1 MQTHYW
7 NLQTDTD
14 GAALR
19 EAAALI
25 KKGEAVAF
33 PTETVYGLGADGLN
47 GAAVRKIFE
56 AKGRPS
62 DNPLILHIADKKDI
76 LKLTS
81 GLTKQA
87 EILIDKFWP
96 GPLTVIVA
104 KSGIVPD
111 EVSAGL
117 DTVAVRMPSH
127 PVAAELI
134 RLAGTPIAAPSANIS
149 GKPSPTDAETVLA
162 DMQGRI
168 AGIVDGGACE
178 VGVESTIV
186 DTTGEVPVIL
196 RPGGITREQLEE
208 VLGKV
213 ELDPALAGVE
223 AAKPKAP
230 GMKYRH
236 YAPKAQMYVVEGEAL
251 IKLPLLAKEAAKFAP
266 VAVIC
271 GGEVA
276 ESMQRTQ
283 NLHILNWGSAKTD
296 LAVKLYRMLRR
307 CDKLGVELIF
317 SEGVT
322 EEGIGL
328 AVMNRMRKAA
338 GRQVLTSDEIEAL
351 LKNSSQLKS
360 FVLK

>member
-62 DNPLILHIADKKDI
+62 DNPLILHIAGKEDI

-162 DMQGRI
+162 DMQGR
-168 AGIVDGGACE
+168 
-178 VGVESTIV
+178 ESTIV

-196 RPGGITREQLEE
+196 RPGGITREQLEA

-236 YAPKAQMYVVEGEAL
+236 YAPKASMYVVEGEAL
-251 IKLPLLAKEAAKFAP
+251 AKLPLLAKEAAKFAP

-283 NLHILNWGSAKTD
+283 NLHILNWGSGKTD
-296 LAVKLYRMLRR
+296 LAVKLYRLLRR
-307 CDKLGVELIF
+307 CDKLGVKLI
-317 SEGVT
+317 
-322 EEGIGL
+322 
-328 AVMNRMRKAA
+328 AA
-338 GRQVLTSDEIEAL
+338 ATSWAL
-351 LKNSSQLKS
+351 N
-360 FVLK
+360 